1 MLGRIALVVV
11 GTLVSGLLTAP
22 AGEADDTAAKRP
34 VYAIAHGVN
43 SPAALH
49 RAVAAGANGVE
60 IDICA
65 NWERR
70 DRPAWYFDH
79 DCKGSTRERAVA
91 RMFEEIVALDPA
103 TRPLLVWLDIKT
115 PDKCRK
121 AEAPCSTRGLAR
133 QAKTLTNAGVQVLY
147 DLTSKDYDKNK
158 ETLRGPG
165 YRNLA
170 PDISAKDENGVP
182 LEGVGFWGDT
192 EHALA
197 AFRKANVPP
206 GQRVLEVGDCGS
218 IYREEVKG
226 DVETGAAER
235 DKPNPGLA
243 AVLVWTMYAKG
254 YPECDEVLGPI
265 DGIIAGNHDFG
276 KNAEDAATL
285 RWVTEGSGNELARPG
300 HRLFR
305 E

>member
-1 MLGRIALVVV
+1 MVSRTALVIV

-22 AGEADDTAAKRP
+22 AGHADDTAAKRP

-43 SPAALH
+43 SSAALH

-60 IDICA
+60 IDVCA

-79 DCKGSTRERAVA
+79 DCKGSTRERAVG
-91 RMFEEIVALDPA
+91 RMFREIVALDPA
-103 TRPLLVWLDIKT
+103 RRPLLVWLDIKT

-121 AEAPCSTRGLAR
+121 SEAPCSTRGLAH
-133 QAKTLTNAGVQVLY
+133 QAKTLTDAGVQVLY
-147 DLTSKDYDKNK
+147 DLTSKDYAKNK
-158 ETLRGPG
+158 QTLRGPG

-170 PDISAKDENGVP
+170 PHLTAKDGNGVP

-192 EHALA
+192 EHALE
-197 AFRKANVPP
+197 AFRKADVPP

-218 IYREEVKG
+218 IHKEQVKR
-226 DVETGAAER
+226 DVETGTRER
-235 DKPNPGLA
+235 DEPNPELA

-254 YPECDEVLGPI
+254 YPECDAVLGPI

-276 KNAEDAATL
+276 KDPEDPATL

-305 E
+305 K